1 MDHKLISAL
10 LDSHSQEKGFT
21 FPLALAMGLIML
33 LVGTTMMVRSKDDQ
47 VNAVI
52 QKQTA
57 QSLAVA
63 EAGISQVVNHL
74 AKHPEDILGWPQST
88 EWSDWKDI
96 DPNEP
101 NLGQYKF
108 LFERD
113 KNWPDA
119 PPGVITLSV
128 EGKVGDAK
136 SAVRVKIPFDAKA
149 ATEEGPGLW
158 VREDDGSGDPIDVPN
173 DNQSINANV
182 WIQGTSFDSSK
193 IGEDNLER
201 DSSGSIEII
210 YGNSSSS
217 APDAPYSLPDTVRDP
232 NPIPIVTAKD
242 PVDYPMPQLPSPPA
256 DAYSLPVLDLSDCY
270 VRLPRRKAE
279 SNTDCSNVSGAF
291 NGIGSDDTPTEGVY
305 SYLIDSTA
313 LTGGD
318 SIVLS
323 NAQIRID
330 LPAADEKVVLF
341 VRGNIALSG
350 TSGPSDQ
357 TTLCQNASNI
367 SNNVSTYINSG
378 PPSNLAIYGAN
389 GSTSWN
395 DYKITS
401 INPSDTTII
410 SAFIY
415 APSVLVDVSQAEIR
429 GAVWAK
435 RFQSSNSP
443 GNSSGCDIAV
453 NQESVGKVHKTLTTS
468 PDQAKVLPITSF
480 KLLSNSEIMLPD
492 PATPPPPTPP
502 PPPPPPPPCC
512 YDD

>member
-1 MDHKLISAL
+1 MNQKFISAL

-21 FPLALAMGLIML
+21 FPMALGMGLIML

-63 EAGISQVVNHL
+63 EGGISQVVNHL

-88 EWSDWKDI
+88 EWSDWRDI
-96 DPNEP
+96 DPNDP

-108 LFERD
+108 MFERD

-119 PPGVITLSV
+119 PPGIITLSV
-128 EGKVGDAK
+128 EAKVGDAK
-136 SAVRVKIPFDAKA
+136 SAVRVNIPFDAKA
-149 ATEEGPGLW
+149 STEEGPGLW

-193 IGEDNLER
+193 ISEGNLER
-201 DSSGSIEII
+201 DSLGSIEII
-210 YGNSSSS
+210 YGDSSSS
-217 APDAPYSLPDTVRDP
+217 APDAPYSLPDMVRDP

-242 PVDYPMPQLPSPPA
+242 PVNYPMPQLPSPPA

-305 SYLIDSTA
+305 SYLIDSS
-313 LTGGD
+313 GIEGD

-323 NAQIRID
+323 NAQIRIE

-350 TSGPSDQ
+350 TSGPSNQ
-357 TTLCQNASNI
+357 TTLCQNAANI
-367 SNNVSTYINSG
+367 SNTVSTYINSG

-395 DYKITS
+395 SYKITS
-401 INPSDTTII
+401 INPSDTTMI

-415 APSVLVDVSQAEIR
+415 APSADVDVSQAEIR

-435 RFQSSNSP
+435 RFKSSNSP

-453 NQESVGKVHKTLTTS
+453 NQESVGKVHKSLTTS

-480 KLLSNSEIMLPD
+480 KTLPTSAFVSPP
-492 PATPPPPTPP
+492 PATPPPS
-502 PPPPPPPPCC
+502 PPPPPPPCC